1 MKKNT
6 MFLFV
11 SLLLVGVF
19 STSTLYVE
27 NNVQV
32 SINKEARDL
41 LVHV

>member
-27 NNVQV
+27 NNAQV